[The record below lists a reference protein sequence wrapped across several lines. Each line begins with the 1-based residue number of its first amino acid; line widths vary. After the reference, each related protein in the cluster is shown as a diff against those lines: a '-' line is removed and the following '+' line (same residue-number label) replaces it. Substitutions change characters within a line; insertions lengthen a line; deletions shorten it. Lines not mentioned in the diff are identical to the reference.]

1 MTLRKPA
8 KIAAAVLLAAVFV
21 TAAWIGIERFREARD
36 DRAYDAQLERIVS
49 LMELPAEGD
58 VQARF
63 DRIRSFV
70 NDHTR
75 HKIDAA
81 FYALV
86 GDKNG
91 IAERVIAH
99 AEGKTDDRVHM
110 ECASRTNL
118 MSRVMRKLGY
128 ETRVVAIFDTQNGLR
143 SHSFLDVKN
152 PKTGQWESQD
162 ADYDLYWTSR
172 SRRERVS
179 VADAAEDIDDLL
191 PCSRERCGWDLVS
204 RENIKVQ
211 KLPPYFD
218 IVNVT
223 RKEED
228 ESYALYTSRADL
240 KAMHE
245 IKGAKGGFCDIFAK
259 RCRDGFRPFAAN
271 AGNAALP

>member
-1 MTLRKPA
+1 MTLRKPVR
-8 KIAAAVLLAAVFV
+8 IATSLLLCAVFV
-21 TAAWIGIERFREARD
+21 TAVWIGIERFREARI
-36 DRAYDAQLERIVS
+36 DRAYDAKLDRIVS
-49 LMELPAEGD
+49 LMDLPAEDD

-63 DRIRSFV
+63 DRIRSFI

-75 HKIDAA
+75 HKIDVA

-99 AEGKTDDRVHM
+99 AEGKTENRAHL

-118 MSRVMRKLGY
+118 MGGIMRKLGY

-172 SRRERVS
+172 LRRARVS
-179 VADAAEDIDDLL
+179 VADAPEDVDDLL
-191 PCSRERCGWDLVS
+191 PCNRERCGWDLVS
-204 RENIKVQ
+204 RE
-211 KLPPYFD
+211 
-218 IVNVT
+218 
-223 RKEED
+223 
-228 ESYALYTSRADL
+228 TSKSSSFHA
-240 KAMHE
+240 
-245 IKGAKGGFCDIFAK
+245 ISTSST
-259 RCRDGFRPFAAN
+259 
-271 AGNAALP
+271 